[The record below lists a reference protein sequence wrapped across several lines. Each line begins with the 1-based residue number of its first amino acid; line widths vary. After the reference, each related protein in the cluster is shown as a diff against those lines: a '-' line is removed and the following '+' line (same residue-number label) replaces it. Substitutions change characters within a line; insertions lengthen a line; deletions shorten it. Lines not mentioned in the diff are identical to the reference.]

1 MNFCCGGY
9 KGQAVV
15 TGLGLC
21 NNCEDA
27 PPLVAVIYV
36 RLNNSTLDSMRILT
50 IIPIRIIP
58 IIEIHRDQ
66 LAAWH
71 CILKIFHHRHKVHQF
86 VRCGALIC
94 CSYSHHSSSFP
105 PNFGRWLQRFS
116 PIQPQELQWCWAIIV
131 GVSVHPKRCRTSLR
145 SLLSAEQSSSSSQTG

>member
-36 RLNNSTLDSMRILT
+36 RLYDSMRILT

-66 LAAWH
+66 LAA
-71 CILKIFHHRHKVHQF
+71 
-86 VRCGALIC
+86 
-94 CSYSHHSSSFP
+94 
-105 PNFGRWLQRFS
+105 
-116 PIQPQELQWCWAIIV
+116 
-131 GVSVHPKRCRTSLR
+131 
-145 SLLSAEQSSSSSQTG
+145 